1 MNYKKACDL
10 LNLSEPITIKKIK
23 KQYYKLAL
31 LYHPDKND
39 SEEASI
45 KFCECNEAY
54 IYLQKYFKISVEDQN
69 LDYKNIIKN
78 CIKTLFPD
86 IEWND
91 IFLDT
96 TLNGVLNNCKKIS
109 LKIFKKLDKEKA
121 LELYLFLSSHKEI
134 FSMDDTILKEMKI
147 ILQNKVNKE
156 NIIILNPTIDDLLD
170 DKVFKLDIKN
180 QVFLVPLWNY
190 EVCYDISGNDLI
202 IYSIPEI
209 DDNIIIDNENNI
221 IYNFNSSIQDVLN
234 KEFITIEIGNKV
246 LKIPRETLYIKNNQQ
261 FIFKDN
267 GILKIDELNL
277 FSTKNR
283 GNIYIN
289 ITLY

>member
-10 LNLSEPITIKKIK
+10 LNLSDPITIKKIK
-23 KQYYKLAL
+23 KHYYKLAL

-39 SEEASI
+39 SKEASI

-54 IYLQKYFKISVEDQN
+54 IYLQKYFKISVEDEN

-134 FSMDDTILKEMKI
+134 FSMDDTVLKEMEI

-209 DDNIIIDNENNI
+209 DDNIMIDNENNI

-246 LKIPRETLYIKNNQQ
+246 LKIPIETLYIKNNQQ

>member
-1 MNYKKACDL
+1 MNYKRACDL
-10 LNLSEPITIKKIK
+10 LNLSDPITIKKIK
-23 KQYYKLAL
+23 KHYYKLAL

-39 SEEASI
+39 SKEASI

-121 LELYLFLSSHKEI
+121 LELYLFLSLHKEI

-209 DDNIIIDNENNI
+209 DDNIMIDNENNI

-267 GILKIDELNL
+267 GILKIDEFNL

-289 ITLY
+289 ITLF

>member
-39 SEEASI
+39 SEKTSI

-246 LKIPRETLYIKNNQQ
+246 LKIPIDTLYIKNNQQ

-267 GILKIDELNL
+267 GILKIDEFNL

-289 ITLY
+289 ITLF

>member
-10 LNLSEPITIKKIK
+10 LNLSDPITIKKIK
-23 KQYYKLAL
+23 KHYYKLAL

-39 SEEASI
+39 SKEASI

-54 IYLQKYFKISVEDQN
+54 IYLQKYFKISVEDEN

-209 DDNIIIDNENNI
+209 DDNIMIDNENNI

-246 LKIPRETLYIKNNQQ
+246 LKIPIETLYIKNNQQ